1 MTTSELL
8 GEAPAKDGG
17 PDPAKKLYKTAGLGG
32 LLAFVAWLGQPIQIF
47 LGSSSETEDDPGL
60 FYKTAEQIADER
72 WAGAA
77 GLAVFGGIGLGL
89 LMLVTALGHAAA
101 LRGQQGV
108 FSTIGHR
115 LGLLAATGYLF
126 AGTTAVGFHAFGDGV
141 GDVTDDQ
148 GQQRILHVAVE
159 AAQTGFLTAG
169 AVGLAGWL
177 LWLGTTGRKARLVG
191 LPALV
196 FAILF
201 ALAVV
206 VPIALMSMPMGGTM
220 LQPFYCLGLGIAFL
234 VKSRK

>member
-1 MTTSELL
+1 M
-8 GEAPAKDGG
+8 
-17 PDPAKKLYKTAGLGG
+17 AGLIPPRSCTRPPDS
-32 LLAFVAWLGQPIQIF
+32 AACWP
-47 LGSSSETEDDPGL
+47 
-60 FYKTAEQIADER
+60 ADER

-77 GLAVFGGIGLGL
+77 GLAVFGGISLGL
-89 LMLVTALGHAAA
+89 LILVTALGHAA

-115 LGLLAATGYLF
+115 LGVVAATGYLF

-141 GDVTDDQ
+141 GDVTDDS
-148 GQQRILHVAVE
+148 GLQRILHVAVE

-177 LWLGTTGRKARLVG
+177 LWLGTAGRSARLVG
-191 LPALV
+191 RPALV

-206 VPIALMSMPMGGTM
+206 VPIALMSMPMGGLM
-220 LQPFYCLGLGIAFL
+220 LQPLYCLGLGIAFL